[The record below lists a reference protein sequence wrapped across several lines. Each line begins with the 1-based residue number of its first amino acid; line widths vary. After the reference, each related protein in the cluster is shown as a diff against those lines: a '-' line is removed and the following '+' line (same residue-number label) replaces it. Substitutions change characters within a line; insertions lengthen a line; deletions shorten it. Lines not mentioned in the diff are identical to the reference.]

1 MIDVRMPKL
10 SDNMEEGIII
20 RWMKAPGD
28 HVAKGEPLAEVE
40 TDKADV
46 ELEASDSGV
55 LREIRIPQGQS
66 AAVGAVIAVLGA
78 DNETAETDGQGAS
91 RADAESAGAA
101 GAARASRPA
110 SEATPAARARA
121 APPVEK
127 TRPMGQAQG
136 KELRTVARTEPA
148 ERAVR
153 ASPLAWRMAD
163 DAGVNLASV
172 RGSGPGGRILKR
184 DVEASVRG
192 SARPLRGDAGTPSRK
207 PDVEAAGAEVRDDA
221 ATEEQDGAAAEA
233 DGGES
238 GPAQAAGDRMVPA
251 TRMRVAIAKRMAEAK
266 RDIPHFY
273 VAAEIDM
280 SEAMHLRESIK
291 RREAMPG
298 LTVTHLLLRAL
309 AIALVRHPRVNASW
323 RDDAIEVHD
332 DVNLGIA
339 VAVEDGL
346 IVPVLRRAQTLSL
359 GEIVARAS
367 ELTAKARSG
376 KFGSADLTGGT
387 FSLSNVGMLDVDELV
402 AVINPPQAAILAVAA
417 VKDRPVVRDGQLAV
431 AKTMR
436 ATLSCDH
443 RVLNGVEGGRF
454 LAELRDILE
463 HPVTLLLDDAP
474 PARQVEGSAPAP
486 PTLEGDAPSPRSLE
500 GGAPSP
506 PGRRGGAQ

>member
-1 MIDVRMPKL
+1 MAIDVRMPKL
-10 SDNMEEGIII
+10 SDNMEEGVII

-28 HVAKGEPLAEVE
+28 QVAKGEPLAEVE

-55 LREIRIPQGQS
+55 LREIKVQQGQS

-78 DNETAETDGQGAS
+78 DGEAVDSDGRES
-91 RADAESAGAA
+91 ERAAKAAPASAGGAPAA
-101 GAARASRPA
+101 GASQSRAEPKPAPSKSVGARRVVTPQQDAKSQQEGLRAAS
-110 SEATPAARARA
+110 AARN
-121 APPVEK
+121 E
-127 TRPMGQAQG
+127 Q
-136 KELRTVARTEPA
+136 
-148 ERAVR
+148 AVR
-153 ASPLAWRMAD
+153 ASPLAWRLAD
-163 DAGVNLASV
+163 EAGVNLSSV

-192 SARPLRGDAGTPSRK
+192 PARSVRS
-207 PDVEAAGAEVRDDA
+207 AAGAPADMTGAGEVESDEGED
-221 ATEEQDGAAAEA
+221 DGAAVAPEA
-233 DGGES
+233 RDT
-238 GPAQAAGDRMVPA
+238 PAAATVPAAGANKVPA
-251 TRMRVAIAKRMAEAK
+251 TRMRVAIAKRMTEAK

-273 VAAEIDM
+273 VGAEIDM
-280 SEAMHLRESIK
+280 SEAMHLRASIK

-346 IVPVLRRAQTLSL
+346 VVPVLRRAQTLSL
-359 GEIVARAS
+359 GEIVARAA
-367 ELTAKARSG
+367 ELTEKARSG

-402 AVINPPQAAILAVAA
+402 AVINPPHAAILAVAA

-454 LAELRDILE
+454 LQELKGILE
-463 HPVTLLLDDAP
+463 NPVTLLLDDVPSARPVDDAAP
-474 PARQVEGSAPAP
+474 R
-486 PTLEGDAPSPRSLE
+486 PRTD
-500 GGAPSP
+500 GAPSP
-506 PGRRGGAQ
+506 SGRKGGAQ